1 MDIVAQKKVKGQEEE
16 RFQSIQDSLQDI
28 EPEKFWEELGEIIRE
43 GIRIALEKAIH
54 YEFSQFIGALE
65 YERTPNR
72 KDHRNG
78 YRTRNFET
86 VYGPLENIKI
96 PRARCSSFTSRIIP
110 RFKRRQRKIGH
121 LISRIFLLG
130 LSTRD
135 VKKISKH
142 IYGRTYSPGLVSRF
156 NKELGE
162 ALALWQERPIEKE
175 ITYLYLDAVNLPIR
189 RDKTS
194 KEALLCAV
202 GVTDTGEKE
211 FLDFMLGGK
220 ECQLSWEKL
229 LLRLKRRG
237 LSEEKLKL
245 VIVDGNPGL
254 LAALRTSLPTI
265 PVQRCTVH
273 KLRNI
278 SNHCPRAIQASVV
291 ADAKRIIYATS
302 KKEALEE
309 FKAWKER
316 YKNLAPKAIAC
327 LEKDLDDVLRFMD
340 FRYKI
345 WVSIR
350 TTNIIERVFREFRR
364 RINTMDTFPTE
375 ESCIRIMFSLAQLVN
390 ESWEGKP
397 FRHFK

>member
-1 MDIVAQKKVKGQEEE
+1 M
-16 RFQSIQDSLQDI
+16 S
-28 EPEKFWEELGEIIRE
+28 
-43 GIRIALEKAIH
+43 

-65 YERTPNR
+65 YKRTPNR
-72 KDHRNG
+72 RDVRNG

-86 VYGPLENIKI
+86 VYGSLEDIKI
-96 PRARCSSFTSRIIP
+96 PRARNSSFTSRIVP
-110 RFKRRQRKIGH
+110 RFKRRQGRIAR

-135 VKKISKH
+135 IKKVSKH
-142 IYGRTYSPGLVSRF
+142 LYGKTYSPGLVSRF

-162 ALALWQERPIEKE
+162 ALTLWQERPIEKE

-202 GVTDTGEKE
+202 GVTEDGEKE

-254 LAALRTSLPTI
+254 LAALRTSLPTV
-265 PVQRCTVH
+265 PFSAARCT
-273 KLRNI
+273 N
-278 SNHCPRAIQASVV
+278 
-291 ADAKRIIYATS
+291 
-302 KKEALEE
+302 
-309 FKAWKER
+309 
-316 YKNLAPKAIAC
+316 
-327 LEKDLDDVLRFMD
+327 
-340 FRYKI
+340 
-345 WVSIR
+345 
-350 TTNIIERVFREFRR
+350 
-364 RINTMDTFPTE
+364 
-375 ESCIRIMFSLAQLVN
+375 
-390 ESWEGKP
+390 
-397 FRHFK
+397 

>member
-1 MDIVAQKKVKGQEEE
+1 MDIVAQNKVEGQEEE
-16 RFQSIQDSLQDI
+16 KLQQLQESLWGV
-28 EPEKFWEELGEIIRE
+28 EPEKFWEKLGETIRE

-78 YRTRNFET
+78 YRTRDFET
-86 VYGPLENIKI
+86 VYGPLESVKI

-110 RFKRRQRKIGH
+110 RFERRQGRIAR

-142 IYGRTYSPGLVSRF
+142 IYGKTYSPGLVSRF

-162 ALALWQERPIEKE
+162 ALTLWQERPIEKE
-175 ITYLYLDAVNLPIR
+175 IAYLFLDAVNLPIR

-220 ECQLSWEKL
+220 ECQVSWEKL

-254 LAALRTSLPTI
+254 LAALRTSLPTV

-316 YKNLAPKAIAC
+316 YKNLAPKAVLC

-345 WVSIR
+345 WASVR
-350 TTNIIERVFREFRR
+350 TTNLIERVFREFRR
-364 RINTMDTFPTE
+364 RIRAMDTFPTE
-375 ESCIRIMFSLAQLVN
+375 ESCIRIMFSLVQLVN

-397 FRHFK
+397 FKHFR

>member
-1 MDIVAQKKVKGQEEE
+1 MESIVQKRVESQEEKKLQKVE
-16 RFQSIQDSLQDI
+16 GYIQSI
-28 EPEKFWEELGEIIRE
+28 EPEKFWEELGVVIRE
-43 GIRIALEKAIH
+43 GIRIALEKAIN

-65 YERTPNR
+65 YKRTPNR
-72 KDHRNG
+72 RDVRNG

-86 VYGPLENIKI
+86 VYGPLEDIKI
-96 PRARCSSFTSRIIP
+96 PRARNSSFTSRIVP
-110 RFKRRQRKIGH
+110 RFERRQGRMAR

-135 VKKISKH
+135 IKKVSKH
-142 IYGRTYSPGLVSRF
+142 LYGKIYSPGLVSRF

-162 ALALWQERPIEKE
+162 ALTLWQERPIEKE

-202 GVTDTGEKE
+202 GVTEDGEKE
-211 FLDFMLGGK
+211 FLNFMLGGK
-220 ECQLSWEKL
+220 ECQVSWEKL

-254 LAALRTSLPTI
+254 LAALRSCLPTV

-316 YKNLAPKAIAC
+316 YKNLAPRAILC

-364 RINTMDTFPTE
+364 RMKTMDTFPTE

-390 ESWEGKP
+390 ENWEGKP
-397 FRHFK
+397 FKHFR